1 MSKDIKNVLAEV
13 ENRLTRRGIKYEKK
27 DCLTIEFEE
36 HQVRYK
42 IQADERRQNATIYEI
57 HLNGIQYELGVKD
70 TANGISYV
78 INIW

>member
-1 MSKDIKNVLAEV
+1 MSTDIKKVLAEV

-27 DCLTIEFEE
+27 DSLTIEFSDS
-36 HQVRYK
+36 QVNFRIK
-42 IQADERRQNATIYEI
+42 ADEERQNATIYEVQ
-57 HLNGIQYELGVKD
+57 LNGIQYELGVKD